1 MELRQYVFV
10 IWRWLWVVVVGTA
23 VAGGVAYTVSRSQAP
38 VYRATSTLLVIE
50 GNNGSD
56 NAYSSL
62 LTSERLAQSY
72 AVRLENYDVLAEA
85 IENLNLSITPENL
98 APFIEVQLIDN
109 TQLVSLHVDYTD
121 PHIAQNLAN
130 EIPAV
135 FAERNAAMQQ
145 ARFASLKD
153 SLQDELQALSGELLT
168 AETALATELDNP
180 APNQTAVDQLNNTVL
195 RLRETYTRLL
205 SNYEDVRIAEVRSLD
220 NVVIDEMARLPQT
233 PIRPRVLTNTL
244 LAAAAGA
251 MVALGLVFLVEYLDD
266 TIKSPQDVELS
277 TGLTTLGAVQRVKI
291 QKPVDALVVALEPR
305 SPVAES
311 YRQIRTNIQFI
322 NVDRQLRTILV
333 TSANQGEG
341 KTTVSI
347 NLAAS
352 LAQSGKRVLLVDTDM
367 RRPHL
372 HTLLEVDGSKGLSNL
387 IVRGREE
394 SHYIKGTLIPN
405 LRVLC
410 AGRLP
415 PNPAELLGSER
426 MKEVFAWL
434 QEQADYVIFDSPPLL
449 AVTDAALLSCLVD
462 TTILVVSTNQT
473 RYPAL
478 TTAVKQI
485 QALDSP
491 VAGVILNKMQANGR
505 FSYAYTYYY
514 HASYT
519 YHNGDD
525 TPKSWRD
532 RLQAFNASFLQI
544 FH

>member
-1 MELRQYVFV
+1 VELRQYVFLV
-10 IWRWLWVVVVGTA
+10 WRWLWLVVLGTA
-23 VAGGVAYTVSRSQAP
+23 VASATAYTIGRSQAP
-38 VYRATSTLLVIE
+38 IYRATSTLLVME

-72 AVRLENYDVLAEA
+72 AVRLKNHDVLAQA
-85 IENLNLSITPENL
+85 SENLRLSLTSEQL
-98 APFIEVQLIDN
+98 AQLIEVQLVDS
-109 TQLVSLHVDYTD
+109 TQLVNLHVDHPD
-121 PHIAQNLAN
+121 PRIAQALAN

-145 ARFASLKD
+145 ARFVSLK
-153 SLQDELQALSGELLT
+153 EGLQAELDTLSGEILA
-168 AETALATELDNP
+168 AEMALAAELAKTTPTQITIDR
-180 APNQTAVDQLNNTVL
+180 LNNTVL
-195 RLRETYTRLL
+195 SLRETYTRLL

-220 NVVIDEMARLPQT
+220 NVVIDESARLPQT
-233 PIRPRVLTNTL
+233 PIRPRVLANTL
-244 LAAAAGA
+244 LAAVVGA

-277 TGLTTLGAVQRVKI
+277 TGLTTLGAVQRVKV
-291 QKPVDALVVALEPR
+291 QKPVDGLVVALEPR

-322 NVDRQLRTILV
+322 NIDRQLRTILV

-341 KTTVSI
+341 KTTVST

-367 RRPHL
+367 RRPFL
-372 HTLLEVDGSKGLSNL
+372 HKLLEVDGSKGLSNL
-387 IVRGREE
+387 IVRGRED
-394 SHYIKGTLIPN
+394 SHYIKSTLIPN

-426 MKEVFAWL
+426 MKEVFGWL

-462 TTILVVSTNQT
+462 TTILVVSANQT

-478 TTAVKQI
+478 ATAVKHI
-485 QALDSP
+485 QGLDSP
-491 VAGVILNKMQANGR
+491 IAGVILNKIPANGR
-505 FSYAYTYYY
+505 FGYAYSYYY

-519 YHNGDD
+519 YHNGEDA
-525 TPKSWRD
+525 PKGWRQ
-532 RLQAFNASFLQI
+532 RLQALNTTFLQL

>member
-1 MELRQYVFV
+1 MELRQYVFL
-10 IWRWLWVVVVGTA
+10 IWRWLWLVILGTA

-72 AVRLENYDVLAEA
+72 AVRLENHDVLAET
-85 IENLNLSITPENL
+85 IENLHLNMTPEAL
-98 APFIEVQLIDN
+98 AQLVEVQLIDN
-109 TQLVSLHVDYTD
+109 TQLVSLHVDFTD
-121 PHIAQNLAN
+121 PLIAQELAN
-130 EIPAV
+130 EIPTV
-135 FAERNAAMQQ
+135 FAERNADMQQ
-145 ARFASLKD
+145 ARFASLKA
-153 SLQDELQALSGELLT
+153 SLQEELQTLSGEILA
-168 AETALATELDNP
+168 AEAALATELERP
-180 APNQTAVDQLNNTVL
+180 LPNQTAVDRHNNTVL
-195 RLRETYTRLL
+195 RLRETYSRLL

-220 NVVIDEMARLPQT
+220 NVVIDEMARLPQV
-233 PIRPRVLTNTL
+233 PIRPRVLTNTV
-244 LAAAAGA
+244 LAAVVGT
-251 MVALGLVFLVEYLDD
+251 MVALGLAFLVEYLDD
-266 TIKSPQDVELS
+266 TVKSPQDVEMG

-291 QKPVDALVVALEPR
+291 QKPVDALVVAMEPR

-333 TSANQGEG
+333 TSAHQGEG

-367 RRPHL
+367 RRPYL
-372 HTLLEVDGSKGLSNL
+372 HKLLEVDGSKGLSNL

-462 TTILVVSTNQT
+462 TTILVVSTNKT

-478 TTAVKQI
+478 LTAARQI

-491 VAGVILNKMQANGR
+491 IAGVILNKMQANGR
-505 FSYAYTYYY
+505 FSYAYSYYY

-525 TPKSWRD
+525 APKTWRE
-532 RLQAFNASFLQI
+532 RLQALNASFLQI